1 MLSETLPI
9 SALSASFHLVSLAR
23 TSSSTLAVMFA
34 NKRMLCFLQVIK
46 NFHLYGLLFALL
58 AVDCLLLTV
67 WMVISPYKSEVL
79 ELPSE
84 VMLVFTC

>member
-1 MLSETLPI
+1 
-9 SALSASFHLVSLAR
+9 
-23 TSSSTLAVMFA
+23 
-34 NKRMLCFLQVIK
+34 MLCFLQVIK